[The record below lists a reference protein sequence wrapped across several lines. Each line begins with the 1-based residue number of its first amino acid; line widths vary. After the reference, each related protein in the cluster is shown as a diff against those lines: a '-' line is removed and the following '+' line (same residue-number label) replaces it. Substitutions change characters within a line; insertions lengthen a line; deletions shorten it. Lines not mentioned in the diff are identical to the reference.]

1 MKYEIRDNHNTIALL
16 RQWFDTIDPKTYR
29 KQNPWSGELTD
40 AYEHYKYLDKIFI
53 QRKAI
58 YMNEPLL
65 TLEATPD
72 QHVKSIQLAIE
83 WGEAALRYSSPSH
96 SACVAIAT
104 QVAIMAI
111 LLAIMLMHL
120 VQCSS
125 AKARIHVLA
134 NYRNAYDVTVI
145 HSHIEEAERHLFS
158 AMSALREAR
167 TNFQGTILFPMNIDY
182 IAWLIGLVVQ

>member
-83 WGEAALRYSSPSH
+83 WGEAAL
-96 SACVAIAT
+96 
-104 QVAIMAI
+104 
-111 LLAIMLMHL
+111 
-120 VQCSS
+120 SS
-125 AKARIHVLA
+125 AKARIYVLA

-167 TNFQGTILFPMNIDY
+167 TNFQVAKSDYKFPLPSVLCQPDLYPHYSTSFID
-182 IAWLIGLVVQ
+182 LCLGVHVDPTV

>member
-1 MKYEIRDNHNTIALL
+1 MKYEIRDNHQTIALL
-16 RQWFDTIDPKTYR
+16 RQWFDTIDPITYR

-65 TLEATPD
+65 TMDATPD

-83 WGEAALRYSSPSH
+83 WGEAALRYTLFRLLQLH
-96 SACVAIAT
+96 W
-104 QVAIMAI
+104 I
-111 LLAIMLMHL
+111 LLAIMLTYAFRR
-120 VQCSS
+120 SS

-145 HSHIEEAERHLFS
+145 NSHIEEAERHLFS

-167 TNFQGTILFPMNIDY
+167 TNFEGIPPCPEALEQP
-182 IAWLIGLVVQ
+182 WLICLVV